1 VQRKKIGEQQ
11 TASYD
16 LSAWVAT
23 IHPRYAEFG
32 VVLLIWGLS
41 RIVFY
46 VSGVW
51 GTWLLPE
58 MTAEPARVVPNARL
72 LLALHWRWDAIHY
85 YTLATDG
92 YGDNPLTAYFPI
104 LPLLINAGSR
114 LLNGFRAPLPLPI
127 DQAETAPLIAG
138 VLIAHVAALLAFW
151 LLFQLARD
159 ETDTPTAHRTVLYAA
174 LFPLGLYYAV
184 PYTEALFL
192 AASVGAFLAARRRQW
207 IAAGVWIAIASGT
220 RLVGVLLVPAI
231 ALEMLLLWLRG
242 EWQPREWLRM
252 AAGLAIAPLGL
263 LLFMLF
269 LWQRTGDPLA
279 FVNAQAAWS
288 HERLFPLTTL
298 LRGINYALQPG
309 LSAAPDLYARGVF
322 HTLIVIGFLAILVVS
337 VRWWR
342 PGYVL
347 YGLLLFAIVL
357 SSPLPAERTMH
368 SLGRYL
374 MILFP
379 VYISLARW
387 GNNPLVHHA
396 ILGIWLPLFG
406 IMTALYVRWYAVA

>member
-1 VQRKKIGEQQ
+1 MQRKKIDEQK
-11 TASYD
+11 ASAID
-16 LSAWVAT
+16 MREWIAASRARSAD
-23 IHPRYAEFG
+23 FG

-41 RIVFY
+41 RIAFY

-58 MTAEPARVVPNARL
+58 MIAEPARVAPNARL

-92 YGDNPLTAYFPI
+92 YGSNPLTAYFPI
-104 LPLLINAGSR
+104 LPLLINVVSR
-114 LLNGFRAPLPLPI
+114 VLNGFRAPLPLPI

-138 VLIAHVAALLAFW
+138 VLIAHVAALIAFW
-151 LLFQLARD
+151 LLFQVARD
-159 ETDTPTAHRTVLYAA
+159 ETDTPTAQRTVLYAA

-192 AASVGAFLAARRRQW
+192 AASVGAFLASRRRQW

-231 ALEMLLLWLRG
+231 ALEMVLLWRHG
-242 EWQPREWLRM
+242 ELQPREWRRM
-252 AAGLAIAPLGL
+252 AAGMAIAPLGL

-288 HERLFPLTTL
+288 HERLFPLVTL
-298 LRGINYALQPG
+298 VRGINYALHPSW
-309 LSAAPDLYARGVF
+309 SAAPDLYARGVF
-322 HTLIVIGFLAILVVS
+322 HTLIVIGFLAILLVS
-337 VRWWR
+337 ARWWR
-342 PGYVL
+342 PSYVL
-347 YGLLLFAIVL
+347 YGLLLFAIIL
-357 SSPLPAERTMH
+357 ASPLPAERTMH

-387 GNNPLVHHA
+387 GKNAIVHHA